1 MYLLLAACV
10 GTIPTDP
17 SGPAG
22 TDSGGVTAPEGCPTS
37 GDGDF
42 DPVGQ
47 CAAGICNP
55 VYYPEVEQA
64 LGEPAACTSHGTT
77 SNCFWPVLGIN
88 LTFTDC
94 DEDGAPDPDEALC
107 AMTLQ
112 ELRISAPCTGTSAGG
127 LGLNQDRTCWER
139 VFGPGEGTEVV
150 MWYSVGGDPSR
161 TLEVDFY
168 PDIAGA
174 VSMYWSG

>member
-1 MYLLLAACV
+1 MFLLLAACM
-10 GTIPTDP
+10 GTLP
-17 SGPAG
+17 SAG
-22 TDSGGVTAPEGCPTS
+22 TDSDSAKSGAPDGCPTS

-55 VYYPEVEQA
+55 VFYPEAEA
-64 LGEPAACTSHGTT
+64 AYGEPAACTSNGTT

-94 DEDGAPDPDEALC
+94 DEDGAPDPDESLC

-112 ELRISAPCTGTSAGG
+112 ELRVSAPYTGTSTEG
-127 LGLNQDRTCWER
+127 LGLNIDRSCWEY
-139 VFGPGEGTEVV
+139 VFGVGEGTDIE

-161 TLEVDFY
+161 TLEVDFF
-168 PDIAGA
+168 PEIAGD